1 MPVASLPP
9 ALDTSLIITE
19 LTHRRRETALAE
31 LVERA
36 AAAGA
41 VRSPGALLDLL
52 RAREP
57 LVSAALGHGVALIAA
72 RSLAVRASH
81 LVLARSRRGAEW
93 DAPDLE
99 PVHLV
104 ALLLSP
110 ADRLLGSHLAAL
122 TRIAA
127 LLRQRRSRSRL
138 LEAGTAEALGVAARE
153 ALS

>member
-1 MPVASLPP
+1 MHVASVPP
-9 ALDTSLIITE
+9 ALDSSLIITE

-41 VRSPGALLDLL
+41 VRSPDALLELL
-52 RAREP
+52 KAREP
-57 LVSAALGHGVALIAA
+57 LVSAGLGHGVVLIAA
-72 RSLAVRASH
+72 RSLAIHGAH
-81 LVLARSRRGAEW
+81 LVLARTPRGAAW

-99 PVHLV
+99 PVRLV

-110 ADRLLGSHLAAL
+110 ADRPLGSHLAAL

-138 LEAGTAEALGVAARE
+138 LEAGTAEALGMAARE